1 MKSIH
6 DDLLLALDCAGHASY
21 ALVVVDDRMVVD
33 DVYSVFGTG
42 LLTGSARNAS
52 VSACG
57 SHHLLIL
64 LRGRTGNEVG
74 SISRDHLDQVLRT
87 YSLLGAVAA
96 SVTFLGV
103 DDDLTVHK
111 LHSPFLAGLDTGA
124 DAYAA
129 ALALAS
135 EETGL
140 TSFLAGCTPGKACL
154 ACSAAGTRDE
164 SDELFFRC
172 RSHFGFHNNCLLE
185 IVIG

>member
-1 MKSIH
+1 VDGVIAADFCALAASETSGVAEAESLEIKSGSFVAGGNAHLLELVVGPSVSGASYECYVGLQNCQVMKSIH

-57 SHHLLIL
+57 SHHLLVL
-64 LRGRTGNEVG
+64 LRGRAGNEV
-74 SISRDHLDQVLRT
+74 SSVSRDHLDQVLRT

-111 LHSPFLAGLDTGA
+111 LHSPFLAGLDT
-124 DAYAA
+124 
-129 ALALAS
+129 
-135 EETGL
+135 
-140 TSFLAGCTPGKACL
+140 
-154 ACSAAGTRDE
+154 
-164 SDELFFRC
+164 
-172 RSHFGFHNNCLLE
+172 
-185 IVIG
+185 